1 MEVSP
6 EGLERELGFGAVR
19 AEGERPGAGSEPRT
33 LEGESEFRCEA
44 CRRLEREPGLMRV
57 SPNGIKVRVQG

>member
-6 EGLERELGFGAVR
+6 EGSSESLGSGLP
-19 AEGERPGAGSEPRT
+19 EPGERPGAGSEPRT
-33 LEGESEFRCEA
+33 LEGESEFRCEE